1 MLKNAKVNT
10 TLRIKEK
17 LTRHL
22 ISHPV
27 INLNYEF
34 KLAEESRSSKNSQ
47 PKKTANEK
55 ITTVRNYFQLSNPPN
70 NHSRL
75 NENEVSNIV
84 ASSAHDSVSVH
95 NNHHTSIDNS
105 EENINLLPI
114 ILPNTR

>member
-1 MLKNAKVNT
+1 M
-10 TLRIKEK
+10 
-17 LTRHL
+17 
-22 ISHPV
+22 
-27 INLNYEF
+27 NYEF

-84 ASSAHDSVSVH
+84 ASSAQASRIQINDSVNVH

-105 EENINLLPI
+105 EANINLLPI